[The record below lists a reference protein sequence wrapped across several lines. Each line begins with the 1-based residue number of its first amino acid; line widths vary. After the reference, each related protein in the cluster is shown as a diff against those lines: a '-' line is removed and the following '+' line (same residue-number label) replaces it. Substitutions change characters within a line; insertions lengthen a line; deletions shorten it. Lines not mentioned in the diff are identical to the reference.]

1 MVGTHRPIYS
11 ETEGLNCAPVT
22 SYLDS
27 GGWWVGSQRGDS
39 QTEALDL
46 LTRSEITAATT
57 HNAAALN
64 QAIV

>member
-11 ETEGLNCAPVT
+11 ETEGLNCVPSRRISIRAA
-22 SYLDS
+22 
-27 GGWWVGSQRGDS
+27 GGSDPSRGT